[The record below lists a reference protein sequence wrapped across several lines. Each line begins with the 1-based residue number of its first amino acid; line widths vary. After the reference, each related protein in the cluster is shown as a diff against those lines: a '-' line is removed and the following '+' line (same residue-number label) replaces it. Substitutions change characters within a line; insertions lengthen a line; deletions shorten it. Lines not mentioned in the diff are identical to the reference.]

1 MSCSS
6 LTAPLL
12 NLNLNLKRS
21 LSPPLLL
28 ALKTTRS
35 LRRPQLMRAQGL
47 QLLRADQAY
56 TALLRKI
63 DERFPTVDAA
73 FAAASH
79 ARGGG
84 GGAANGVTCDDLYE
98 LLSFFQL
105 FVEGPQLE
113 KLFAMFDDDGG
124 GNISYDEF
132 ALHVGALRDDTF

>member
-1 MSCSS
+1 
-6 LTAPLL
+6 
-12 NLNLNLKRS
+12 
-21 LSPPLLL
+21 
-28 ALKTTRS
+28 
-35 LRRPQLMRAQGL
+35 MRAQGL

-84 GGAANGVTCDDLYE
+84 GGGAANGVTRDDLYE